1 MRPPALL
8 RAVALP
14 AAFAALLA
22 SAAVPAQPAP
32 GEPERGKV
40 IKVYDG
46 DTLTLLSGDKVRLK
60 WVNTPELRPAEPFGI
75 ESRDAA
81 AKLVLNQEIRL
92 LYGPGASH
100 RDSYGRLVAGVMAGD
115 TDLSIYLLEKGLGH
129 VFLIPP
135 DDRDPAPLLAAQA
148 RAKAAKLGV
157 WATEGY
163 QGALHLTSFHANGK
177 GDDTAFVNGEYVRIT
192 NITDGVVDL
201 SLFRLRNLDG
211 KTFPLPAIS
220 VPAGHTVKVHSGKGT
235 NQADPSRQ
243 LEVFLGSEVP
253 LYDNKRDKVTILD
266 LDGGVVDERNHEVQ

>member
-8 RAVALP
+8 RAAPLV
-14 AAFAALLA
+14 ALLA
-22 SAAVPAQPAP
+22 AAVAVAQPAP
-32 GEPERGKV
+32 GEPEGGKV

-60 WVNTPELRPAEPFGI
+60 WVNTPELRPAEAFGI
-75 ESRDAA
+75 EARDAA

-92 LYGPGASH
+92 LYGPGESH

-115 TDLSIYLLEKGLGH
+115 TDLSIHLLERGLGH

-148 RAKAAKLGV
+148 RAKAARLGV

-163 QGALHLTSFHANGK
+163 QGALHITSFHANGK
-177 GDDTAFVNGEYVRIT
+177 GDDTAFVNGEYLRIT
-192 NITDGVVDL
+192 NIAEGPIDL
-201 SLFRLRNLDG
+201 SMYRLRNLDG
-211 KTFPLPAIS
+211 KTFPLPAIT

-235 NQADPSRQ
+235 DQTQPDRQ
-243 LEVFLGSEVP
+243 LEVYLGSETP

-266 LDGGVVDERNHEVQ
+266 LDGGVVDSRDHEVK